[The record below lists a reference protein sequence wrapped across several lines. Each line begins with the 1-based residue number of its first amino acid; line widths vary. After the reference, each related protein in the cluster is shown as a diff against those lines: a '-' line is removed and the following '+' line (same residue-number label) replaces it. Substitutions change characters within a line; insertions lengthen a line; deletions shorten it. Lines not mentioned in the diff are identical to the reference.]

1 MNMDEA
7 IIDDFKQFMTATI
20 TQQTSHLVSKDDIA
34 NMATKDDIARLE
46 RKINEIQLAVQHS
59 AIDYTSVV
67 DDQAQDHELRIKKLE
82 QKIV

>member
-46 RKINEIQLAVQHS
+46 RKINEIQLAV
-59 AIDYTSVV
+59 
-67 DDQAQDHELRIKKLE
+67 
-82 QKIV
+82 